1 MPWLTGNT
9 QFTKSQ
15 FVLKQKQKHRLI
27 EFTTSCKIM
36 TRMQPFSLP
45 RMKPNRRNASSVKQD
60 RARLLTKVLDLE
72 HKERD
77 GMRDFV
83 IFAMLKAERSMS
95 FALLTKPKVTRN
107 IPVEH

>member
-15 FVLKQKQKHRLI
+15 FVFKQKQKQRLI
-27 EFTTSCKIM
+27 EFTTSCKTM

-45 RMKPNRRNASSVKQD
+45 RMKPNRRNASSLNRV
-60 RARLLTKVLDLE
+60 RLFTKVLDLE

-77 GMRDFV
+77 GMRDFA

-107 IPVEH
+107 ITAEH